1 LDLIS
6 HPCSIRVSSVAKP
19 STAKRLPLQRDLLFH
34 IKICGV
40 TCAEDAAAVAAAGA
54 DCIGLNFYPKSVRYL
69 PPERAESVI
78 DAIPDSVLKAGVFV
92 NAPTAEIQELA
103 ARLALDFVQ
112 LHGDEPPEAIAQ
124 LAGSLRVIK
133 AFRLGPEGI
142 RPLVEYLDR
151 CYQQAA
157 MPAMV
162 LLDAF
167 QPGVYGGA
175 GQTADWSAASE
186 YHDLG
191 AGPALVLAGGLTAE
205 NVAAAIA
212 AVRPAAVDVASGV
225 ESSPGRKD
233 PAKLAAFIRA
243 ASAK

>member
-1 LDLIS
+1 M
-6 HPCSIRVSSVAKP
+6 
-19 STAKRLPLQRDLLFH
+19 FH

-40 TCAEDAAAVAAAGA
+40 TCAEDAAAAVTAGA

-69 PPERAESVI
+69 PPDRAESVI
-78 DAIPDSVLKAGVFV
+78 DAIPDFVLKAGVFV
-92 NAPTAEIQELA
+92 NAPAAEIQELA
-103 ARLALDFVQ
+103 DRLTLDFVQ

-124 LAGSLRVIK
+124 LAGLRVIK
-133 AFRLGPEGI
+133 AFRVGPGGLA
-142 RPLVEYLDR
+142 PVAAYLEE

-175 GQTADWSAASE
+175 GQTADWSAARG

-191 AGPALVLAGGLTAE
+191 AGPALVLAGGLTPE
-205 NVAAAIA
+205 NVGAAIA

-225 ESSPGRKD
+225 ESTPGRKD
-233 PAKLAAFIRA
+233 RDKLAAFVRA
-243 ASAK
+243 ASGK

>member
-1 LDLIS
+1 M
-6 HPCSIRVSSVAKP
+6 
-19 STAKRLPLQRDLLFH
+19 
-34 IKICGV
+34 
-40 TCAEDAAAVAAAGA
+40 TCAEDAAAAVAAGA

-69 PPERAESVI
+69 PPDRAESVI
-78 DAIPDSVLKAGVFV
+78 DAIPDFVLKAGVFV
-92 NAPTAEIQELA
+92 NAPLDEIRELA
-103 ARLALDFVQ
+103 ERLALDFVQ

-124 LAGSLRVIK
+124 LAGLRVIK
-133 AFRLGPEGI
+133 AFRVGPGGLA
-142 RPLVEYLDR
+142 PVAAYLEE

-175 GQTADWSAASE
+175 GQTADWSAVRE

-191 AGPALVLAGGLTAE
+191 AGPALVLAGGLTPE

-225 ESSPGRKD
+225 ESTPGRKD
-233 PAKLAAFIRA
+233 RDKLAAFVRA
-243 ASAK
+243 ASGK